1 MMPKSDI
8 FLSSNI
14 TQGSQLPKPPLTCED
29 AHEGDAQ
36 SNVIVALR
44 AGALAIPAHAFI
56 NITILAYEEA
66 GEPQGRWRSA

>member
-1 MMPKSDI
+1 MMPKSEV

-14 TQGSQLPKPPLTCED
+14 TQGSLPKPPLTCED

-44 AGALAIPAHAFI
+44 AGALTIPAHSFI
-56 NITILAYEEA
+56 NTTILAHEEA
-66 GEPQGRWRSA
+66 GEPQEIWRLA

>member
-1 MMPKSDI
+1 MPKSEV

-36 SNVIVALR
+36 SNVIVPFR
-44 AGALAIPAHAFI
+44 AGALTIPAHSFI
-56 NITILAYEEA
+56 NTTILAHEEA
-66 GEPQGRWRSA
+66 GEPQEIWRFA